1 MAKIK
6 SEVEITVDVTLEK
19 DGLGVLA
26 FSDPETP
33 PQLFSISYDALFDE
47 TDELYGN
54 GRGGLIS
61 DPEDKETVLAIA
73 HQHRDLADDLANLC
87 GQTL

>member
-19 DGLGVLA
+19 DGLGALA

-33 PQLFSISYDALFDE
+33 PQMFFISYDALYE
-47 TDELYGN
+47 EIDELYGN

-61 DPEDKETVLAIA
+61 DPDERNRPEAIA
-73 HQHRDLADDLANLC
+73 HQLRDLADDLANLC